1 MTVMTQCL
9 SLLKGTLV
17 IKYDF
22 MNLKERGFLQPSP
35 GYFHSKHLF
44 SKMGWTQWF
53 IVEHKQSCLNHN
65 RVESTVKKIA
75 ALLARMSVHSLKNSR
90 KGYRK
95 ETGRQ
100 KDRLRWGELTTQG
113 SVRLETNKQ
122 TKKKPSTDSFKR
134 TDKIVFK
141 QQYLCKRIDS
151 VTSLTLWLS
160 TSEYSDNNIFSLLQL
175 PDTDEL

>member
-122 TKKKPSTDSFKR
+122 TKKNPQQIHLREQIKLFLSSNTYAKELTPSH
-134 TDKIVFK
+134 
-141 QQYLCKRIDS
+141 L
-151 VTSLTLWLS
+151 
-160 TSEYSDNNIFSLLQL
+160 
-175 PDTDEL
+175 